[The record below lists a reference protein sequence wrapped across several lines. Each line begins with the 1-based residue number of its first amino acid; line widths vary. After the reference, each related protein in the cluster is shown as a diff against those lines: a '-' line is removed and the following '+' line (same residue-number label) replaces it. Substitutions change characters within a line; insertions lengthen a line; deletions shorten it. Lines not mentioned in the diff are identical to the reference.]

1 MHIHIES
8 GSFDL
13 FGKTF
18 PLYGLCF
25 WIGIILA
32 TTLAILLCTKRG
44 MKRYD
49 LIYAAVFAM
58 VGVFIGS
65 KLLFILITLPEI
77 IENDIPL
84 MSVIRGGFVFY
95 GGLGGGA
102 LGIFIYA
109 KAFKMKVIDFFDM
122 CAVVVPL
129 GHAAGRVGCLFG
141 GCCYGCPYDGP
152 FSVTYG
158 STQGT
163 VPLNTPLLPVQ
174 LIESMS
180 LLLLFVVIL
189 VVFLLRPKQRGL
201 NSCLYLI
208 GYPIIRFTLEFFRYD
223 AERGGFLGLS
233 TSQWISLAIFVGS
246 VTWLVFSLIKKRKGC
261 EDREEQPQE
270 NS

>member
-25 WIGIILA
+25 WIGIIVA
-32 TTLAILLCTKRG
+32 TSLAILLCTKRG

-58 VGVFIGS
+58 IGVFVGS
-65 KLLFILITLPEI
+65 KLLFIAINLPVI
-77 IENDIPL
+77 IEQKIPL

-122 CAVVVPL
+122 CAIVVPL

-141 GCCYGCPYDGP
+141 GCCYGRPYDGP

-158 STQGT
+158 STEGT

-174 LIESMS
+174 LIEAMC
-180 LLLLFVVIL
+180 LLTLFVVIL
-189 VVFLLRPKQRGL
+189 VLFLRRPGQRGL
-201 NSCLYLI
+201 NTRVYLL
-208 GYPIIRFTLEFFRYD
+208 GYSIIRFTLEFLRYD

-233 TSQWISLAIFVGS
+233 TSQWISLVIFLGGIA
-246 VTWLVFSLIKKRKGC
+246 WLIYGLVKKHKTG
-261 EDREEQPQE
+261 EKIQ
-270 NS
+270 